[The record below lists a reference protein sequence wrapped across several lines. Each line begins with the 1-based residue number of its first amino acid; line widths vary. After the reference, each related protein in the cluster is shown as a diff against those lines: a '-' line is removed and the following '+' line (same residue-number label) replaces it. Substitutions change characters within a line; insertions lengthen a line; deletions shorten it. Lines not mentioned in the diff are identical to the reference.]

1 MCFKNQKILQAFH
14 TDARDRNYSE
24 KVIIQ
29 VSMALF
35 LSSKIHQGDDLF
47 SVQSRGKQC
56 AFISNNFGSFNCPKY
71 PTDGTD
77 RLVKNNIE

>member
-1 MCFKNQKILQAFH
+1 
-14 TDARDRNYSE
+14 
-24 KVIIQ
+24 
-29 VSMALF
+29 MALF

-56 AFISNNFGSFNCPKY
+56 AFISFNCLKY

-77 RLVKNNIE
+77 GLVKNNIE